1 MIPVSGAAFF
11 VSVAADCGIPACR
24 SCRVPG
30 VFLMTCRVR
39 RAPRV
44 ILVFATA
51 FVVFSIAGS
60 TASAQQGGRG
70 SQDLYTLV
78 EQAQAHV
85 VAGRWQSAIDTYL
98 EAWKLSRD
106 PGYLYNISVLYL
118 VRLKDEA
125 KALDYAE
132 RYLEQARSD
141 SEKAEAEG
149 LIRRIKSSISD
160 THGKLI
166 IEVMPKDLDAII
178 YVDGQVLADDSW
190 VTAGRHV
197 LGAQAQGYV
206 PFSQEITVE
215 PGTEFRLTVRMKT
228 IEGLLEVKCDGGPCN
243 VSIDGEGIGAGPVSK
258 KLGPGEHSV
267 EIEAGG
273 AQVFSDW
280 VTVESGMQKTLTV
293 SVDDGRTDVASQSI
307 GDEPEGVVDDT
318 GKLRDGR
325 DRGSDWV
332 MPGGSG
338 GGKIGPQKAGAISM
352 WVLSALAAGAGTGMY
367 FYAQKKL
374 DDAGALRVED
384 YPNYAYYE
392 WYFDKNVSDA
402 ELYSYI
408 AYGSW
413 GLSGAALAIGLAL
426 WFTAPADNPVTVL
439 PAGPDGPGAT
449 FVMRW

>member
-1 MIPVSGAAFF
+1 
-11 VSVAADCGIPACR
+11 
-24 SCRVPG
+24 
-30 VFLMTCRVR
+30 
-39 RAPRV
+39 
-44 ILVFATA
+44 
-51 FVVFSIAGS
+51 
-60 TASAQQGGRG
+60 
-70 SQDLYTLV
+70 
-78 EQAQAHV
+78 
-85 VAGRWQSAIDTYL
+85 
-98 EAWKLSRD
+98 
-106 PGYLYNISVLYL
+106 
-118 VRLKDEA
+118 
-125 KALDYAE
+125 
-132 RYLEQARSD
+132 
-141 SEKAEAEG
+141 
-149 LIRRIKSSISD
+149 
-160 THGKLI
+160 
-166 IEVMPKDLDAII
+166 
-178 YVDGQVLADDSW
+178 

-197 LGAQAQGYV
+197 LGAQATGYV

-228 IEGLLEVKCDGGPCN
+228 IEGILDVSCTGGPCN
-243 VSIDGEGIGAGPVSK
+243 VSIDGEGVGAGPVSK

-267 EIEAGG
+267 EIESGG

-293 SVDDGRTDVASQSI
+293 SVGDGRTEVASQSI
-307 GDEPEGVVDDT
+307 GDEQERIVEDKDKP
-318 GKLRDGR
+318 RDGR

-338 GGKIGPQKAGAISM
+338 SGKIGPQKAGAISM

-392 WYFDKNVSDA
+392 WYFDKNVADA

-413 GLSGAALAIGLAL
+413 GLSGAALVIGLAL
-426 WFTAPADNPVTVL
+426 WFTAPDDTPVTVL